1 MLDSV
6 LRVFGKDFD
15 VDAFL
20 KQYPLSIPAEPYSKG
35 EPDLLGNPNI
45 DSGFDALVSERIE
58 PEENLAHVRVFLESS
73 TEAFEALKAMGM
85 TCIIDIGCTVD
96 AQEQCAQSIN
106 IPVDIMALC
115 CQLNV
120 SIEFS
125 AYSSVAA
132 I

>member
-15 VDAFL
+15 VEAFL
-20 KQYPLSIPAEPYSKG
+20 QKHPISIPTEPYSKG

-45 DSGFDALVSERIE
+45 DSGFDALISESLE
-58 PEENLAHVRVFLESS
+58 PEENLAHIRLFLESS
-73 TEAFEALKAMGM
+73 EAPFTALKEMGM

-96 AQEQCAQSIN
+96 TQEQCAQSIN
-106 IPVDIMALC
+106 IPVEVMALC
-115 CQLNV
+115 CSLNI

-125 AYSSVAA
+125 AYSSAA
-132 I
+132 AM